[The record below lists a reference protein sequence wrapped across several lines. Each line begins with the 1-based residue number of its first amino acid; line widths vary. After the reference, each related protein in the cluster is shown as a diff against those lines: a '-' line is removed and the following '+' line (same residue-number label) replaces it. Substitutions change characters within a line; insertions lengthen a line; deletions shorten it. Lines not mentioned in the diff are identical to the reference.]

1 MQQDLYVHTQQTLS
15 AFRPVRMH
23 AFGDIK
29 MSDALTLVVLQVGI
43 GGVGGFFIG
52 YAIRKVLVSGA
63 NKTKRQ
69 RQ

>member
-1 MQQDLYVHTQQTLS
+1 VQQDLYVHTQQTLS
-15 AFRPVRMH
+15 AFRRLRMR
-23 AFGDIK
+23 AFGGIK
-29 MSDALTLVVLQVGI
+29 MSDVLTLIVLQLGI